1 VDTKNYKYKGN
12 RSKGN
17 KNDRP
22 CIHLRIRLHRPRG
35 VCPSWVDRFYVR
47 GVKETSPSS
56 APVSVGRCSLRAL
69 S

>member
-22 CIHLRIRLHRPRG
+22 CIRLQIHLHRPRG
-35 VCPSWVDRFYVR
+35 VCPPWVDHFYVR
-47 GVKETSPSS
+47 GIKEASPSL
-56 APVSVGRCSLRAL
+56 APVSVGHYSLRAL